1 MLRQARLHLEKS
13 VALYDKR
20 RAGHYG
26 YVQDPYPT
34 ALCFLSHVI
43 FTLGFP
49 DRADKI
55 SRDALESAR
64 ALAHPFT
71 LAWVLGSVGNLH
83 WRYGKKAFAQR
94 LWQQREDICRQL
106 GLKSLLGPTSVHL
119 GLALIERGEH
129 TEGLTKMRNSLNDS
143 QEAFAPLERLWA
155 QGLYATALGRI
166 GKTKEALEE
175 IDKALVIAQ
184 TKRTNTLGDFYL
196 IKGQLLLMKEP
207 KATRKAQQLFSSAIE
222 ISRKSGAKS
231 DELSATIESARLL
244 MQQNRHAQA
253 RAKLGKIY
261 NWYTE
266 GFDAADLKDAKA
278 LLDEIDRKRGTE
290 VLGNA

>member
-1 MLRQARLHLEKS
+1 
-13 VALYDKR
+13 VVTVP
-20 RAGHYG
+20 AG
-26 YVQDPYPT
+26 VT
-34 ALCFLSHVI
+34 STI
-43 FTLGFP
+43 FC
-49 DRADKI
+49 D
-55 SRDALESAR
+55 
-64 ALAHPFT
+64 
-71 LAWVLGSVGNLH
+71 
-83 WRYGKKAFAQR
+83 Q
-94 LWQQREDICRQL
+94 
-106 GLKSLLGPTSVHL
+106 
-119 GLALIERGEH
+119 
-129 TEGLTKMRNSLNDS
+129 NS
-143 QEAFAPLERLWA
+143 FV
-155 QGLYATALGRI
+155 
-166 GKTKEALEE
+166 
-175 IDKALVIAQ
+175 DKALAIAQ